1 MKEDKNKLKPML
13 RAFKAGHIT
22 LEFAVD
28 FILRIYS
35 VSKRFIIEVFLND
48 RRLEYRASNNETDID
63 KELIELK
70 RTYKSNNCVFYKGE
84 LNVC

>member
-35 VSKRFIIEVFLND
+35 VSKRFNYNSFWIGLSVGIWISLIILWWK
-48 RRLEYRASNNETDID
+48 L
-63 KELIELK
+63 
-70 RTYKSNNCVFYKGE
+70 
-84 LNVC
+84 

>member
-1 MKEDKNKLKPML
+1 MKEDKNKLEPML

-35 VSKRFIIEVFLND
+35 VSKRFNYNSFWIGVSVGVWISLIILWWK
-48 RRLEYRASNNETDID
+48 L
-63 KELIELK
+63 
-70 RTYKSNNCVFYKGE
+70 
-84 LNVC
+84 

>member
-1 MKEDKNKLKPML
+1 MKEDKNKLEPML

-35 VSKRFIIEVFLND
+35 VGKRFNYNSFWIGVSVGVWISLIILWWK
-48 RRLEYRASNNETDID
+48 L
-63 KELIELK
+63 
-70 RTYKSNNCVFYKGE
+70 
-84 LNVC
+84 

>member
-1 MKEDKNKLKPML
+1 MRSMKEDKNKLKPML

-35 VSKRFIIEVFLND
+35 VSKRFNYNSFWIGLSVGIWISLIILWWK
-48 RRLEYRASNNETDID
+48 L
-63 KELIELK
+63 
-70 RTYKSNNCVFYKGE
+70 
-84 LNVC
+84 

>member
-1 MKEDKNKLKPML
+1 MRSMKEDKNKLEPML

-35 VSKRFIIEVFLND
+35 VSKRFNYNSFWIGVSVGVWISLIILWWK
-48 RRLEYRASNNETDID
+48 L
-63 KELIELK
+63 
-70 RTYKSNNCVFYKGE
+70 
-84 LNVC
+84 